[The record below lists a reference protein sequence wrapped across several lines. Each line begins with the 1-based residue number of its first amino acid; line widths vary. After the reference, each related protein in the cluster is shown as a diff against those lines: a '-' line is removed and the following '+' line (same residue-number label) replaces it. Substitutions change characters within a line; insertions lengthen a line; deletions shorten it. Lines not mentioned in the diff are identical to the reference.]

1 MDKINSLVEKIL
13 LPFSAWVNN
22 NKSLQAIS
30 KGFMS
35 ILPVTIIS
43 SLFYLIA
50 NFPISAWT
58 NWLASNGL
66 DRFVLIPYNVTMS
79 LFAIYAA
86 FSIGYAYAANDNEDG
101 LSSGILSLINFLI
114 VTPYIIDEAG
124 ELSYGFGWLGCKGL
138 FVAMIVAV
146 ITAKVFV
153 LFQKKELLMSKTLK
167 RIIRIS

>member
-1 MDKINSLVEKIL
+1 MEKINSLVEKIL
-13 LPFSAWVNN
+13 LPFSAWVNS
-22 NKSLQAIS
+22 NKSLQAVS

-58 NWLASNGL
+58 DWLAASGL
-66 DRFVLIPYNVTMS
+66 SRFVLIPYNVTMS

-86 FSIGYAYAANDNEDG
+86 FSIGYAYANNEGEDG

-138 FVAMIVAV
+138 FVAMIVSV

-153 LFQKKELLMSKTLK
+153 LFQKKGWV
-167 RIIRIS
+167 I